1 MNHKVLARKW
11 RPNKFA
17 DLIGQTSSVTV
28 LKNIINSGRLHHAYL
43 LTGTRGVGK
52 TTIARI
58 IAKALNCLDLQQ
70 GEPCGICA
78 NCVEINSGHFVDV
91 IEIDAASNTGV
102 DNIREVIENAQYIP
116 TNGKYKIYIIDE
128 VHMLS
133 KAAFNA
139 MLKTLE
145 EPPAHIVFILATT
158 DPQKMPITILSRC
171 LQLKLRNLMAPEIS
185 NYLAY
190 VLNQEKI
197 TYETSALDVIATSAD
212 GSMRDALSILDQA
225 IAYSNSHI
233 THESVANMLGLAN
246 DQLILNIINAIIS
259 GNASELTSIAQ
270 TAYQEGNDLD
280 NIMLAI
286 ANKLFEIN
294 LAQLVPNK
302 TDEILSNYAN
312 KISVNDVQLYFEIAN
327 IGIEQLRKTT
337 IKYSVFCMTLLRM
350 LAFTIGTQQEIII
363 DTSNFIPR
371 HSDSIEK
378 QNNTA
383 NVITENKESNLADS
397 ATNVISNKTTNDI
410 TNNDKNNLNTIAD
423 NKASNISNNT
433 INVIAD
439 EVTKTTSDNT
449 INQAPSHQKNTD
461 LTYLFNG
468 NWFELIEQT
477 KNQLA
482 IYPILASAK
491 LDSYD
496 EKTFNITV
504 NSDYEAVFNAKAIRE
519 CQIILAKL
527 LNKDNFVLNV
537 LFDNKVTDT
546 LKEKIREEK
555 QQNHRIAENAINND
569 AKLATIL
576 EKFSATIMSESINP
590 I

>member
-28 LKNIINSGRLHHAYL
+28 LKNILNGGRLHHAYL

-116 TNGKYKIYIIDE
+116 TDGKYKIYIIDE

-145 EPPAHIVFILATT
+145 EPPAHIIFILATT

-185 NYLAY
+185 NYLAH
-190 VLNQEKI
+190 VLDQEKI

-233 THESVANMLGLAN
+233 THNSIANMLGLAN
-246 DQLILNIINAIIS
+246 EQLILNIINAIVS
-259 GNASELTSIAQ
+259 GNAGELTNIAQ

-302 TDEILSNYAN
+302 TDEILSQYAS

-337 IKYSVFCMTLLRM
+337 TKYSVFCMTLLRM

-371 HSDSIEK
+371 HS
-378 QNNTA
+378 
-383 NVITENKESNLADS
+383 ESNQE
-397 ATNVISNKTTNDI
+397 
-410 TNNDKNNLNTIAD
+410 NN
-423 NKASNISNNT
+423 
-433 INVIAD
+433 
-439 EVTKTTSDNT
+439 
-449 INQAPSHQKNTD
+449 D
-461 LTYLFNG
+461 LTYVFNG

-477 KNQLA
+477 KSQLA

-491 LDSYD
+491 LNSYD
-496 EKTFNITV
+496 EHTFNITV
-504 NSDYEAVFNAKAIRE
+504 NRDYEAVFNAKAIRE
-519 CQIILAKL
+519 CQIMLAKL

-546 LKEKIREEK
+546 LKEKIKEEK
-555 QQNHRIAENAINND
+555 QQNQMIAENAINND

-576 EKFSATIMSESINP
+576 EKFSATIMPESVNP